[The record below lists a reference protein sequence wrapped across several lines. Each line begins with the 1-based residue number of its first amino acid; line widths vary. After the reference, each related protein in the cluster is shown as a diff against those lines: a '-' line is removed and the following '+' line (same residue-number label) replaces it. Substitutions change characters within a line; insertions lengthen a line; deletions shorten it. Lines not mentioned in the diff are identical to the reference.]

1 MSRIRYAQNRSRRWQ
16 LELLVLLVR
25 FATFVCVLGL
35 AVAMILWGR
44 PIDNATA
51 FLVLVAAA
59 AATASVRLTTGFQHG
74 RAR

>member
-1 MSRIRYAQNRSRRWQ
+1 MSRISHAQTRNRSWH
-16 LELLVLLVR
+16 LGLPVLLVR

-35 AVAMILWGR
+35 AVAVILWGR

-51 FLVLVAAA
+51 FLVVVAAA